1 MPDQKM
7 KAHCPKCGPDRNCV
21 SIASETASWDDEEWG
36 IWGKKTLNIVKCLGC
51 EEIFIQRID
60 LDWDDVKELE
70 AGKQR
75 LVPRVSY
82 WPATSKREQPSWV
95 HEFELDQELVGV
107 LREVYAALDSDL
119 HRLAAIGMR
128 TAFDLASGLLGIESS
143 LGFSEKT
150 QKLVADGFISPDEK
164 KMLDILIDAGS
175 AAAHRAWKPS
185 LEQLI
190 FMMELIEVFIK
201 RAFISKHAATQLEKN
216 IPPRETRPKS

>member
-21 SIASETASWDDEEWG
+21 SIASETASWDDEELG
-36 IWGKKTLNIVKCLGC
+36 IWGEKTLSILKCLGC

-60 LDWDDVKELE
+60 LASDDIEELE
-70 AGKQR
+70 GGKQR

-95 HEFELDQELVGV
+95 HEIDLNQELVAV

-119 HRLAAIGMR
+119 HRLAAIGVR
-128 TAFDLASGLLGIESS
+128 TAFDLASGLLQIESN
-143 LGFSEKT
+143 LRFSEKT
-150 QKLVADGFISPDEK
+150 QKLVDGGFISPDEK
-164 KMLDILIDAGS
+164 EMLDILINAGN
-175 AAAHRAWKPS
+175 AAAHRAWRPS
-185 LEQLI
+185 LDHLN

-201 RAFISKHAATQLEKN
+201 RAFVSKNTATQLEKN
-216 IPPRETRPKS
+216 IPPRKTQPKS